1 MKLEA
6 GLWLEGAYYID
17 RNQNDEVRVVGPNN
31 HLYYGSTGLQHDH
44 IRILDAHP
52 SANEPSE
59 IILRLYID
67 PAENFFAD
75 PAMGHIRRVR
85 SLTQIFGLQEPT
97 YARVARDHPGELA
110 PNNISSHHED
120 DHATVTYL
128 RTYGDHYYGFKIRWP
143 KHVQLHRD
151 DIRRGYI
158 LDGLT
163 GPTEISLTT
172 VTDELP
178 PAYSGPLLTAPHYDL
193 RHLDPYWRAYAE
205 HLIDRT
211 AAEIQHL
218 VANGKTSGFDYGTLF
233 PRDWIE
239 TADLIAGD
247 LTPSALRYMYTEPLR
262 HVNDV
267 GAGWHEDIVGE
278 FKYEREQEL
287 AHLSHNIDTLLNPD
301 HPLYAQLK
309 NVFGELDE
317 LFVTRQMIDIEPHY
331 LLGLRLI
338 PFASFDPDVASRLRR
353 VAAFVLERA
362 EAEELITFN
371 KLAKPFR
378 RQRGDEY
385 YDAGNWRDSTMAFK
399 KIHPVI
405 APFDVNAVFYP
416 QALRVIRDHY
426 QELQVDPNHVDRLI
440 AKWDRVRNWYRFTN
454 DDGLTA
460 YALALYN
467 IRHENGKIKYDQF
480 TVNNI
485 DEATDLFYGQPTEAD
500 VISFA
505 TRLLSPQYFYTPS
518 GPILVGRGQGYD
530 HTQYHG
536 EVTWAKQA
544 AYAIAGLERTRA
556 RGQAE
561 GWRNSTLELIEEAIT
576 KNAEAT
582 LKAFRE
588 LDAIPELHYDDHG
601 RARLYDDQ
609 PHPEG
614 QMNKVQLW
622 SAAAARRILH
632 AYLPRTAAAS
642 QPQPAPQA
650 QTA

>member
-1 MKLEA
+1 MKLED

-17 RNQNDEVRVVGPNN
+17 LNQNNEVRVVGPNN
-31 HLYYGSTGLQHDH
+31 HLYFGSTGLQDH
-44 IRILDAHP
+44 RIRILDVQPHDHG
-52 SANEPSE
+52 E
-59 IILRLYID
+59 IVLRLYID
-67 PAENFFAD
+67 PIENFFAD

-85 SLTQIFGLQEPT
+85 SLTQIFGVQEPT
-97 YARVARDHPGELA
+97 YAEVAHHHPGELA
-110 PNNISSHHED
+110 ANSISTTVED
-120 DHATVTYL
+120 DHVTVTYL
-128 RTYGDHYYGFKIRWP
+128 RTYGDHYYGFKVRWP
-143 KHVQLHRD
+143 KHIQVHRD
-151 DIRRGYI
+151 DTHRGYR

-172 VTDELP
+172 VTDSLP
-178 PAYSGPLLTAPHYDL
+178 AAYHGALLAAPDYDL
-193 RHLDPYWRAYAE
+193 RHLDPYWRAYAQR
-205 HLIDRT
+205 LIDRT
-211 AAEIQHL
+211 AAEIEHL

-239 TADLIAGD
+239 TADLIADD
-247 LTPSALRYMYTEPLR
+247 LTPSALRYMYTEPLQ
-262 HVNDV
+262 HVNEV

-287 AHLSHNIDTLLNPD
+287 AHLSHNIDTLLSPD
-301 HPLYAQLK
+301 HPLYSQLK

-331 LLGLRLI
+331 LLGLRLV
-338 PFASFDPDVASRLRR
+338 PFASFEPDVADRLCR

-362 EAEELITFN
+362 EAEDLITFN

-385 YDAGNWRDSTMAFK
+385 YDAGNWRDSTMAFQ

-416 QALRVIRDHY
+416 QALRIIRDHHR
-426 QELQVDPNHVDRLI
+426 ELGVNRKRVERLI
-440 AKWDRVRNWYRFTN
+440 AKWDRVRDWYRFTN
-454 DDGLTA
+454 ADGLTA

-467 IRHENGKIKYDQF
+467 VRHEHGELKYNVLM
-480 TVNNI
+480 VNNL
-485 DEATDLFYGQPTEAD
+485 DEATDLFYGQPTETD
-500 VISFA
+500 VTSFT

-518 GPILVGRGQGYD
+518 GPILVGRGHGYD

-544 AYAIAGLERTRA
+544 AYAVAGLEHARTR
-556 RGQAE
+556 GQTE
-561 GWRNSTLELIEEAIT
+561 GWHTSTLALIEEAIT
-576 KNAEAT
+576 TTAEAT
-582 LKAFRE
+582 LRAFRE

-601 RARLYDDQ
+601 RARLYSDQ

-632 AYLPRTAAAS
+632 AYLPRATNRLQA
-642 QPQPAPQA
+642 APQA